1 MVKQPNKTTKMDITT
16 NDENGKKTTI
26 TLNEAKKKARNSA
39 TRSTNDVLVKD
50 IYQNVSL
57 FLV

>member
-1 MVKQPNKTTKMDITT
+1 MDITT